1 MRIKTATALLV
12 ATLAVAPGL
21 QAEPGTLT
29 GSIAGVVSN
38 ALGIPQMG
46 ATVTLFN
53 HLDRQVAK
61 LLTDDRG
68 SFQFDSLPSDLY
80 SLRITLASFMPATR
94 NNIGVQPGI
103 RRILA
108 INLAGVLS
116 SIELVYSLPIQQGL
130 MADDWKWALR
140 GSLAT
145 RPILRILAED
155 ARDPLRH
162 MRAGST
168 VFSHTRG
175 MVRLSAGDATP
186 APTLGSQPDL
196 GTAFAVATSLMG
208 SNNLEFSGNF
218 GYASSSGNPAAGF
231 RTSYSRHKGEAR
243 TPEVAVTMRQAFLA
257 GRGPGS
263 IAGAQAQKGVPTL
276 STLSI
281 GTSDSLQLTD
291 NLHLMYGGSLET
303 VQFLDRVSY
312 FSPFAKAGYD
322 FEELGV
328 VTVGYSSGLPPTQ
341 LFAQTGSYLDPEQQQ
356 QLAYVALFPR
366 VSVRGGRALVQ
377 RAQNYEISYA
387 KTKGSRTFHA
397 GVYRESLTNAALT
410 AVGAGGAFGVGDMVS
425 DMFSTASIFNAGDFQ
440 MNGFMASLEQSFG
453 DDWSAMVGY
462 GNSGVLETNGETL
475 QTDQAQELRS
485 MIETKNRHWVTT
497 RVAGKAPGTLTRFT
511 VSYQLMNGK
520 ALTPGHFYLTQR
532 VNPQQGLNV
541 FVRQPMPG
549 FGMPGKLEATAELR
563 NMLAQ
568 GYQGVLMPNGRRF
581 HLVHSP
587 RALRGGLAFIF

>member
-21 QAEPGTLT
+21 QAQPGPLT

-94 NNIGVQPGI
+94 SNIGVQPGI

-145 RPILRILAED
+145 RPILRVLAED

-162 MRAGST
+162 MRTGNA

-387 KTKGSRTFHA
+387 KTMGSRTFHA

-410 AVGAGGAFGVGDMVS
+410 AVGAGGVFGSGDMVS
-425 DMFSTASIFNAGDFQ
+425 DMFSTASIFNAGD
-440 MNGFMASLEQSFG
+440 
-453 DDWSAMVGY
+453 
-462 GNSGVLETNGETL
+462 
-475 QTDQAQELRS
+475 
-485 MIETKNRHWVTT
+485 K
-497 RVAGKAPGTLTRFT
+497 
-511 VSYQLMNGK
+511 
-520 ALTPGHFYLTQR
+520 
-532 VNPQQGLNV
+532 
-541 FVRQPMPG
+541 
-549 FGMPGKLEATAELR
+549 
-563 NMLAQ
+563 
-568 GYQGVLMPNGRRF
+568 
-581 HLVHSP
+581 
-587 RALRGGLAFIF
+587 